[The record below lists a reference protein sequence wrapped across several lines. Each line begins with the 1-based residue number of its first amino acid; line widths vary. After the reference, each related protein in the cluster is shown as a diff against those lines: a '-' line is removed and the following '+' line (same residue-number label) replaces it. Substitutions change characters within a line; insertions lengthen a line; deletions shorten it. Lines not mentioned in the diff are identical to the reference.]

1 MAVKGPVLCTT
12 NDIISL
18 NDGLRRLSRGG
29 PLECPL
35 TNLED
40 IDLVFSVDEEHD
52 LAIKRRLRSVA
63 EEVLC
68 TLENQ
73 KCGFSFFKQYLVF
86 GNCKVVLKPEDLKSC
101 PDSDLHCLHFFTKL
115 SDIKRLEVTS
125 NKSLVEGLIPDKTL
139 TGTTTVDSSKHL
151 CSNNKQES
159 RLVLR
164 GSVVEQGKDPT
175 PSTIECVDGDPIV
188 HLVIRKSTN
197 IQCYRLKE
205 QEEDSFEIKVSTGT
219 TVEEVKSK
227 IEELTDGFQAHE
239 HNVIKEGLTL
249 HPGTSLADLG
259 VKQGDILELVQVPLC
274 LEEYHDS
281 GVGSHMSPQSEMPVE
296 WEKAKDALAHGVRPK
311 LSSVGTGGSYFI
323 SALEGKNLAV
333 FKPQDEE
340 PLAPNNPKGHKGCSL
355 DRDGLRRGVRPGEGA
370 VREVIAFTL
379 DHEHFA
385 GVPPTTMVTLSDKN
399 GTILHKKVGSF
410 QQFVPHDMDC
420 EEMGPSKFPVKEV
433 HKICVLDIRLANTDR
448 NGGNILAR
456 EVNGQWQLTP
466 IDHGYCLPDSFA
478 DINFEWIYWRQ
489 AKVPFD
495 KATIEYINH
504 LDARKDLKKL
514 AKNGLCLRP
523 ECARVLLVCTMLL
536 KKAVGFGLTPQQIGL
551 IMCRETSKM
560 SPLEKL
566 HKQAMHFTLF
576 KAYGENNLLGK
587 EKYLGSNET
596 VYLET
601 MSSLLDQY
609 LEETQTV

>member
-12 NDIISL
+12 NGIISL
-18 NDGLRRLSRGG
+18 NDGLRRLTRDG
-29 PLECPL
+29 LVECPL
-35 TNLED
+35 TNRAD
-40 IDLVFSVDEEHD
+40 INLVFSIDDGHD
-52 LAIKRRLRSVA
+52 LAIKRRLQSFA
-63 EEVLC
+63 EEALR

-73 KCGFSFFKQYLVF
+73 KCGLSFFKRCLVL
-86 GNCKVVLKPEDLKSC
+86 GNCKVVLKPEDLQSI
-101 PDSDLHCLHFFTKL
+101 PDSDPQCLHVFTKL
-115 SDIKRLEVTS
+115 SDIKRLEVTP
-125 NKSLVEGLIPDKTL
+125 NKSTVKGLIPVKTL
-139 TGTTTVDSSKHL
+139 TTITVDSSKQL

-175 PSTIECVDGDPIV
+175 PSTIECVDGNPIV

-197 IQCYRLKE
+197 VQCYRLKE
-205 QEEDSFEIKVSTGT
+205 EDDSFEIKVSAGT

-239 HNVIKEGLTL
+239 HKVIKEGLTL
-249 HPGTSLADLG
+249 HSGTSLAELG
-259 VKQGDILELVQVPLC
+259 VKKGDILELVQVPLC

-281 GVGSHMSPQSEMPVE
+281 GIGSHMSPQNEMPFE

-311 LSSVGTGGSYFI
+311 LSLAGTGGSYFI

-340 PLAPNNPKGHKGCSL
+340 PLAPNNPKGHRGCSL
-355 DRDGLRRGVRPGEGA
+355 DRDGLRKGVRPGEGA

-379 DHEHFA
+379 DHEHFS
-385 GVPPTTMVTLSDKN
+385 GVPPTTMVTLSDNKN

-420 EEMGPSKFPVKEV
+420 EEMGPSKFPIKEV

-495 KATIEYINH
+495 KATIEYIH
-504 LDARKDLKKL
+504 RLDARKDLKKL

-536 KKAVGFGLTPQQIGL
+536 KKAVVFGLTPQQIGL

-587 EKYLGSNET
+587 EKYLGCNET